1 MRQLPGASMGVAR
14 PAIAFRAGLFLVDE
28 SHTDHGAQMTQLTK
42 KARQRLSDPN
52 LGFLATIMDD
62 GSPQVSP
69 VWVDVDGDQILVNTA
84 KGRRKERNLR
94 RDPRVAIS
102 VADNDDPY
110 DKVDIRGRVVD
121 WVGGGEANA
130 HIDRLALKYLGEEKY
145 PWRKPGEERLIMK
158 IKPEKISETS

>member
-1 MRQLPGASMGVAR
+1 MA
-14 PAIAFRAGLFLVDE
+14 
-28 SHTDHGAQMTQLTK
+28 QLTR

-69 VWVDVDGDQILVNTA
+69 IWVDVEGDQILFNTA

-102 VADNDDPY
+102 VADKDDPY

-121 WVGGGEANA
+121 WVDGDEAYA
-130 HIDRLALKYLGEEKY
+130 HIDKLAKKYMDEDKY
-145 PWRKPGEERLIMK
+145 PWLKPGEERVIGK
-158 IKPEKISETS
+158 IKPEKISETG